1 MNDAYQSDDF
11 LTDIDDVKAARKRS
25 SREPTRFRD
34 YQYLDAVYQTYV
46 RIRSE
51 KVKTLAVTV
60 IREDLNI
67 KVNRDAHLIRAIIDA
82 TCKAD
87 FKSKS
92 RWTRALRYAWKQ
104 RNHWRDLG
112 KFFRRNGGIT
122 GCAKWFAETRRR
134 RRRKT
139 GRLKLHSDS
148 QIRLLKKRS
157 ERAPTPL
164 AEIMKS
170 RLSAK
175 PIVVQRRLT
184 VGDLDRMAM
193 RERGGKSS
201 NWLGK

>member
-87 FKSKS
+87 FKVEELVDQGIEVCMETAESL
-92 RWTRALRYAWKQ
+92 AGP
-104 RNHWRDLG
+104 G
-112 KFFRRNGGIT
+112 KV
-122 GCAKWFAETRRR
+122 
-134 RRRKT
+134 
-139 GRLKLHSDS
+139 
-148 QIRLLKKRS
+148 
-157 ERAPTPL
+157 
-164 AEIMKS
+164 
-170 RLSAK
+170 LSA
-175 PIVVQRRLT
+175 
-184 VGDLDRMAM
+184 
-193 RERGGKSS
+193 
-201 NWLGK
+201 